1 MFRRSSRD
9 GQLLRPTAGAVF
21 MMLRLA
27 MAAAAG
33 HAISPLM
40 LSAGVPGYSS
50 YCKRVHIRAGQG
62 WLASTGPR

>member
-27 MAAAAG
+27 MTAAAG

-40 LSAGVPGYSS
+40 LSAGVRDIPATANVYISAPVRDG
-50 YCKRVHIRAGQG
+50 
-62 WLASTGPR
+62 